1 MKFEL
6 YIVTAVAL
14 LAGRVCGKKS
24 GGLRHKKT
32 KVRVQLLY
40 HVFAVVCI
48 PFIIVLAHRIFV
60 LACLFIVA
68 CCTFYF
74 KQDEPNRDAQVHR
87 KLKSQQYP
95 VQTFFVPLP
104 EVTLFEETFE
114 NIHRNANPPIISM
127 ISFSISTTD
136 TVIWYDHWEDGYE
149 EDVTNPTSSTT
160 QVWGDGDSS
169 NGCHPNVSSC
179 TDSNDRF
186 VAGDS
191 VVIQNA
197 VQIGSND
204 NPTRDRNEVFF
215 DGADRIQSS
224 FPIAV
229 TRAAYPESPGSLMAG
244 GVEVLDTSL
253 WGKGFKAP
261 VGETTDFETNGFE
274 YSAFYVM
281 AGEDDTKVY
290 IKGSSTPTTLDM
302 GESIHM
308 LVNQGDIV
316 TSDKDVQVDF
326 LTGDRSSTYELRWY
340 SLRATEDWSDK
351 YLSPVG
357 DSRGETKL
365 VMYNPNTFAINV
377 KITVNNGDKTE
388 EISGGG
394 HLVSD
399 FIRTGSAALLEE
411 TDGNNFIVLSVTD
424 TVGSGVLFDWGF
436 PVVAVRDL
444 TPQVLIGLGF
454 GCTDNKCLKERYN
467 KKKTRSV
474 VWVTPV
480 EDADIYVDYDND
492 GVVDKSY
499 KVNYLDS
506 RVIHDSADKDMSGA
520 VIFATRR
527 DSGPTGPQVNFAAA
541 WGQDPSRSGNS
552 DESGLDLGTLVV
564 PFTAF
569 QASTS
574 KNVEL
579 VDDNDNDGEISPGD
593 KIRYTIVVS
602 NVGQQDIPK
611 GGVTIKDTLD
621 SDVSYVPNSIT
632 YEVPETGDS
641 TVIKGSSFPLAG
653 DGLASRFPFLKRGGT
668 AEISYEVTIN
678 GAESISKDTL
688 INEGTV
694 TFGSEEVPV
703 AFRTA
708 LRLAPA
714 PASSDTSITIEK
726 TVYAGHGS
734 ESKGN
739 GSKVLTGAMDDEV
752 TFSFKVTN
760 TGSTNLDSVEVKD
773 PKLNFVTSVGAL
785 APGETKTATLKSSIK
800 GEQMS
805 MAEATGIPVYPGT
818 QNRLPGTSTVRA
830 EDDAGIEITVG
841 DEGDEYLC
849 E

>member
-1 MKFEL
+1 
-6 YIVTAVAL
+6 VAL
-14 LAGRVCGKKS
+14 VPSISNL
-24 GGLRHKKT
+24 
-32 KVRVQLLY
+32 
-40 HVFAVVCI
+40 
-48 PFIIVLAHRIFV
+48 
-60 LACLFIVA
+60 
-68 CCTFYF
+68 F
-74 KQDEPNRDAQVHR
+74 KQAEPSRAHQVQHR

-114 NIHRNANPPIISM
+114 SINRKAKPPIISM
-127 ISFSISTTD
+127 ISFAISTTD

-149 EDVTNPTSSTT
+149 DDVTNPASSTT

-169 NGCHPNVSSC
+169 NGCHPNVSKC

-204 NPTRDRNEVFF
+204 NPNRDKNQVFF

-244 GVEVLDTSL
+244 GVEVLDTTL
-253 WGKGFKAP
+253 WGKSFKAP
-261 VGETTDFETNGFE
+261 VGGTTSFETNAFQ
-274 YSAFYVM
+274 YSALYVM
-281 AGEDDTKVY
+281 AGEDDTKIY
-290 IKGSSTPTTLDM
+290 IKGSSSPTTLDM
-302 GESIHM
+302 GESMHV
-308 LVNQGDIV
+308 LVNQGDMV
-316 TSDKDVQVDF
+316 SSDKDVQVDF

-340 SLRATEDWSDK
+340 SLRATEDWSDS

-357 DSRGETKL
+357 DSEGETKL
-365 VMYNPNTFAINV
+365 VVYNPNAFSINV
-377 KITVNNGDKTE
+377 KITVNNGDNTE
-388 EISGGG
+388 KISGGE
-394 HLVSD
+394 HFVSD
-399 FIRTGSAALLEE
+399 YIRTGSAALLEE

-424 TVGSGVLFDWGF
+424 TVRGGQLFDWGF

-444 TPQVLIGLGF
+444 TPQVLVGLGF
-454 GCTDNKCLKERYN
+454 GCTNNECLREKYNNKN
-467 KKKTRSV
+467 TRSV

-480 EDADIYVDYDND
+480 EDADIYVDYGND
-492 GVVDKSY
+492 GIVDKTY
-499 KVNYLDS
+499 RVNYLDS
-506 RVIHDSADKDMSGA
+506 KVVHDRGDKDMSGA

-541 WGQDPSRSGNS
+541 WGQDPDRSGS
-552 DESGLDLGTLVV
+552 YDESALDLGTLVV
-564 PFTAF
+564 PFTGF

-574 KNVEL
+574 NNVEL
-579 VDDNDNDGEISPGD
+579 VDDNDNDGQISPGD
-593 KIRYTIVVS
+593 KIKYTIVLS
-602 NVGQQDIPK
+602 NVGQQDIPT

-621 SDVSYVPNSIT
+621 SDASYVPNST
-632 YEVPETGDS
+632 RYDVPETGESAIID
-641 TVIKGSSFPLAG
+641 GASFPFAG
-653 DGLASRFPFLKRGGT
+653 DGLTSRFPFLKRGGT

-678 GAESISKDTL
+678 DAVSINNDIL
-688 INEGTV
+688 VNEGTI
-694 TFGSEEVPV
+694 TFGSNNVPV
-703 AFRTA
+703 PFRTE

-714 PASSDTSITIEK
+714 PAITIEK

-734 ESKGN
+734 ESTGN

-773 PKLNFVTSVGAL
+773 PKLNFDASIGAL
-785 APGETKTATLKSSIK
+785 APGETKSATLKSSIN

-818 QNRLPGTSTVRA
+818 QNRLPGTPTVRA
-830 EDDAGIEITVG
+830 EDDAGIEIIVG

-849 E
+849 

>member
-1 MKFEL
+1 
-6 YIVTAVAL
+6 L
-14 LAGRVCGKKS
+14 LVP
-24 GGLRHKKT
+24 
-32 KVRVQLLY
+32 
-40 HVFAVVCI
+40 FA
-48 PFIIVLAHRIFV
+48 P
-60 LACLFIVA
+60 
-68 CCTFYF
+68 CTFYF
-74 KQDEPNRDAQVHR
+74 KQAEQAEPNRTHQVHR

-114 NIHRNANPPIISM
+114 SIHGSAKPPIISL
-127 ISFSISTTD
+127 ISFAISTTG

-149 EDVTNPTSSTT
+149 EDVTNPVGSTT

-169 NGCHPNVSSC
+169 NGCHPNVSEC
-179 TDSNDRF
+179 IDSNDRF

-204 NPTRDRNEVFF
+204 NPSRDRNQVFF

-244 GVEVLDTSL
+244 GVEVLDTGL
-253 WGKGFKAP
+253 WGKSFKAP
-261 VGETTDFETNGFE
+261 VGGTTYFETNGFQ
-274 YSAFYVM
+274 YSALCVM
-281 AGEDDTKVY
+281 AGEDDTKVF
-290 IKGSSTPTTLDM
+290 IKGSSNPTTLDM
-302 GESIHM
+302 GESIHV

-340 SLRATEDWSDK
+340 SLRATEDWSDS

-377 KITVNNGDKTE
+377 KITVNDGDKTE
-388 EISGGG
+388 KINGGE
-394 HLVSD
+394 HFVSD
-399 FIRTGSAALLEE
+399 YIRTGSAALLEE
-411 TDGNNFIVLSVTD
+411 TNGNNFIVLSVTD

-454 GCTDNKCLKERYN
+454 GCTDNECLIEWYN
-467 KKKTRSV
+467 WKKTRSV

-492 GVVDKSY
+492 GIVDKTY
-499 KVNYLDS
+499 RVNYLNS
-506 RVIHDSADKDMSGA
+506 KVIHDWADKDMSGA
-520 VIFATRR
+520 VIFATKR
-527 DSGPTGPQVNFAAA
+527 DSGPTGPQVNIAAA
-541 WGQDPSRSGNS
+541 WGQDPDRSGNS
-552 DESGLDLGTLVV
+552 DESALDLGTMVV

-593 KIRYTIVVS
+593 KIKYTIVVS
-602 NVGQQDIPK
+602 NVGQQDIPT

-621 SDVSYVPNSIT
+621 SDVSYVPNSVK
-632 YEVPETGDS
+632 YEVPETGESATIFGS
-641 TVIKGSSFPLAG
+641 TFPLDG
-653 DGLASRFPFLKRGGT
+653 DGLASKFPFLKRGGT

-678 GAESISKDTL
+678 DVVSINKDTL
-688 INEGTV
+688 VNEGTI
-694 TFGSEEVPV
+694 TFGSDDVPV
-703 AFRTA
+703 PFRTE
-708 LRLAPA
+708 LRLAPGPP
-714 PASSDTSITIEK
+714 PAASIDIEK
-726 TVYAGHGS
+726 TIYTGHGT
-734 ESKGN
+734 ESQCN
-739 GSKVLTGAMDDEV
+739 GSELLTGAMGDKV
-752 TFSFKVTN
+752 TFCFKVTN
-760 TGSTNLDSVEVKD
+760 TGDTDLGSVEVKD
-773 PKLNFVTSVGAL
+773 PELKFDNASIGAL
-785 APGETKTATLKSSIK
+785 APGETKTVIMQSSIK

-805 MAEATGIPVYPGT
+805 MAEAAGTPVYAGT
-818 QNRLPGTSTVRA
+818 QDSIPGTSTVRA
-830 EDDAGIEITVG
+830 EDDAGVEIIVG
-841 DEGDEYLC
+841 VEEEDYLC
-849 E
+849 L